1 MEVDKAV
8 VTDFLN
14 LVVGNLDWDSQ
25 GTLGGLDS
33 EMEELNWENLGFDNG
48 GLGCLAGYV
57 GLPHFSS

>member
-8 VTDFLN
+8 VTDFLD

-33 EMEELNWENLGFDNG
+33 EMEELN
-48 GLGCLAGYV
+48 
-57 GLPHFSS
+57 

>member
-1 MEVDKAV
+1 M
-8 VTDFLN
+8 TDFLD

-48 GLGCLAGYV
+48 GLGCLAGYA